1 MNKNAKRLLILIIL
15 VVLALAGWI
24 AAGPYLAI
32 RGIQRAMEARDVSG
46 LERHVDY
53 PTLRSNLRAHLEDRI
68 AREIGRRYGAQ
79 VGGGMMG
86 GVAGMLSDSA
96 VDAMVSPA
104 GIAILLQGHALKQR
118 ATGNVDPN
126 GGVTAAPIPYDP
138 MKDARTRFESPS
150 RFVATVNSAEGK
162 PIDFIFE
169 RQGLRWRLTDVG
181 LPQDLQPQK
190 L

>member
-1 MNKNAKRLLILIIL
+1 
-15 VVLALAGWI
+15 
-24 AAGPYLAI
+24 
-32 RGIQRAMEARDVSG
+32 MEARDVSG

-53 PTLRSNLRAHLEDRI
+53 PTLRGNLRARLEDRI
-68 AREIGRRYGAQ
+68 AREIGKRYGAQ
-79 VGGGMMG
+79 GGGGMLG

-169 RQGLRWRLTDVG
+169 RQGLRWRLTDIG
-181 LPQDLQPQK
+181 LPQDL
-190 L
+190 